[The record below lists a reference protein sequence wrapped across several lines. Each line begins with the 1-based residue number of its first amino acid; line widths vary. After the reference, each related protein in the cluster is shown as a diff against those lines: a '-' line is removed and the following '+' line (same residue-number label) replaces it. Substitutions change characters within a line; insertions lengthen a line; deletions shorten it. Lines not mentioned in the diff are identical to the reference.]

1 MKLTRRPLRL
11 TASLA
16 CLFFP
21 MLWWGLQ
28 GGTGLLFWLVVVPVT
43 LGVGAGVLI
52 AQLNR
57 P

>member
-52 AQLNR
+52 AQLDR